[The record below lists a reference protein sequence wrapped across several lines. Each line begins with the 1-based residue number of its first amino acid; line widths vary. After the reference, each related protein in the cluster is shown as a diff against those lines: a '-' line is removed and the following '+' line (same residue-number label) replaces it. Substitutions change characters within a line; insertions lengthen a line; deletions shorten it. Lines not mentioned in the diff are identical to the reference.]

1 MGGCGSGRRSVKAE
15 AIYCLLGVQM
25 DLQRIILEGIDDK
38 TVARE
43 DLKVMIQDA
52 VKKIKVVQEEVERI

>member
-1 MGGCGSGRRSVKAE
+1 
-15 AIYCLLGVQM
+15 M